1 MAPCGS
7 PQVSVAR
14 SAEALQRSLKTSD
27 AQLVSLEIAKESG
40 SCPGIFGFENGVPP
54 KKTDGSD
61 GLVIIFSAQNG
72 ILTWF
77 VGLFLSSRT
86 KKAG

>member
-54 KKTDGSD
+54 K
-61 GLVIIFSAQNG
+61 N
-72 ILTWF
+72 
-77 VGLFLSSRT
+77 
-86 KKAG
+86 